1 MIDFT
6 TQQWEMIIMLV
17 LVVGICYLLFEKY
30 NINERKKA
38 V

>member
-17 LVVGICYLLFEKY
+17 LVVGICYLLLEKY
-30 NINERKKA
+30 NINE
-38 V
+38 

>member
-17 LVVGICYLLFEKY
+17 FVVGICYLLLEKY
-30 NINERKKA
+30 NINE
-38 V
+38 

>member
-17 LVVGICYLLFEKY
+17 LVVSICYLLLEKY
-30 NINERKKA
+30 NINE
-38 V
+38 